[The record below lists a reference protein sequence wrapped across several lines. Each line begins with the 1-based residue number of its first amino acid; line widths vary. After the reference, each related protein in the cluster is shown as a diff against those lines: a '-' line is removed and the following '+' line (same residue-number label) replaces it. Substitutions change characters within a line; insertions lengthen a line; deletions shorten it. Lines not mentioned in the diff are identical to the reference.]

1 MATINANVAD
11 AVMGTICVYRSARWP
26 STSIMPLII
35 PHYSISLSLNVL
47 LTLMIIVRLIL
58 HARDTRAVLGKTG
71 IGGLYKAI
79 AAMLAESC
87 ALYAVN
93 SFLIL
98 GLLGAESIV
107 MYAFLPILK
116 QTQVCTFQGSDIRT
130 IF

>member
-1 MATINANVAD
+1 
-11 AVMGTICVYRSARWP
+11 MGTLGVYWSARWP

-47 LTLMIIVRLIL
+47 LTLMIVVRLIL
-58 HARDTRAVLGKTG
+58 HARNTRAVLGKTG
-71 IGGLYKAI
+71 ISGLYKAI

-87 ALYAVN
+87 ALYALN

-116 QTQVCTFQGSDIRT
+116 QTQVCTFQDSGFRRV
-130 IF
+130 F